1 MLAWCEVA
9 EEVNKEAL
17 TQVVTIPSSLH
28 GGSVT
33 FMYKSNESLQ
43 VNEWV
48 LDLFVRGQVE
58 MNVKVSE
65 MEFKP

>member
-17 TQVVTIPSSLH
+17 T
-28 GGSVT
+28 
-33 FMYKSNESLQ
+33 Q

-65 MEFKP
+65 MDFKP

>member
-17 TQVVTIPSSLH
+17 TQVATIPSSLH

-33 FMYKSNESLQ
+33 SMYKSNESPQ

-65 MEFKP
+65 MDFKP